1 MVTSDLN
8 NDLILYCTHNQLCA
22 TVDSQCFEYLG
33 YITLL
38 NVQLIYNDF
47 GQKDKI
53 EKEIYQ

>member
-1 MVTSDLN
+1 MKIVTSDLFY
-8 NDLILYCTHNQLCA
+8 DLLHTQSIVCA